1 MKKILGLA
9 LGITMISLTPSVGN
23 AADKIEM
30 TCGKA
35 INLSIEPTGGTY
47 KMFVDDTEDSEL
59 SFCDDDRMI
68 FTIKDEISDWSFI
81 DFKEEIREGKT
92 ISTTDYR
99 YQGQREELSCTF
111 KNLNLIKSVL
121 LQNPADITGKFKLM
135 NDKISCLK
143 ADVLKQENKIK
154 RLKKKIR

>member
-23 AADKIEM
+23 ASDKIEM
-30 TCGKA
+30 TCGEEH
-35 INLSIEPTGGTY
+35 LSIEPTGGIY
-47 KMFVDDTEDSEL
+47 KVNKEDVQI
-59 SFCDDDRMI
+59 SFCDDYRMI
-68 FTIKDEISDWSFI
+68 MTMEEDVYDWWFISHWEKIK
-81 DFKEEIREGKT
+81 EGKT
-92 ISTTDYR
+92 ITQTDFR
-99 YQGQREELSCTF
+99 KNGEFKSGGKTSCTF
-111 KNLNLIKSVL
+111 KNLNLIKPVM